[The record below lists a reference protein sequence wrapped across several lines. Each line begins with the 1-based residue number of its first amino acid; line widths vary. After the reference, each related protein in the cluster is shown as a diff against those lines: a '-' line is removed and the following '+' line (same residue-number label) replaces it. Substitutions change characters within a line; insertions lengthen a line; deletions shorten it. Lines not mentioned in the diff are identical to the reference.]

1 MLSTLNMSTKLF
13 RDVNNC
19 FSHLS
24 MDLDRRLDISALV
37 GSCGFD
43 RSSSF
48 ENISF
53 NFLTEDICIQCH
65 SNEDEEHNKTN
76 ELNNS
81 CLLFLSLMTREHF

>member
-1 MLSTLNMSTKLF
+1 MLSTLNMFTELF
-13 RDVNNC
+13 HDANIS

-37 GSCGFD
+37 GSFGFD
-43 RSSSF
+43 RLSSF

-53 NFLTEDICIQCH
+53 KFLTDISIQCH
-65 SNEDEEHNKTN
+65 SNEDEEYNKTN

>member
-1 MLSTLNMSTKLF
+1 MLSTLKMFTKIF
-13 RDVNNC
+13 HDVNN

-37 GSCGFD
+37 GSFGFD

-53 NFLTEDICIQCH
+53 NLLTDICIQCY
-65 SNEDEEHNKTN
+65 SNEEYNKTN